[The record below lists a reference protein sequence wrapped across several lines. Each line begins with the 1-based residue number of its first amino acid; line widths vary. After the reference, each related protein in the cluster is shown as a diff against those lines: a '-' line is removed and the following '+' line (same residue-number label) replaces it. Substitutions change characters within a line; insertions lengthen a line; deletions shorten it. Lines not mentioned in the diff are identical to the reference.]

1 MSRAE
6 ENAADGCAREPQRW
20 RVLDSKMALDET
32 WCRIRRETVRLP
44 DGSVLEDYFLAVR
57 PEVAVVFAV
66 SDARRVPLVRQYKHG
81 AGAVT
86 LELPAGTF
94 TTERAEDAG
103 LRELR
108 EETGW
113 WSDDVV
119 SIGEFFDDAS
129 KNTNRVHCVVALRAA
144 PLFEQELD
152 DTERASGLEVVE
164 VGLDEIPDL
173 LGHGLIKA
181 QSSVACAYRSLVWL
195 REKGLFDELP
205 SPPKPGDF
213 RS

>member
-1 MSRAE
+1 M
-6 ENAADGCAREPQRW
+6 
-20 RVLDSKMALDET
+20 LDSEMALDET
-32 WCRIRRETVRLP
+32 WCKIRRETVRLP
-44 DGSVLEDYFLAVR
+44 DGSVLNDYFLAVR

-129 KNTNRVHCVVALRAA
+129 KNTNRVHCVVALHAA
-144 PLFEQELD
+144 PRLAQDLD
-152 DTERASGLEVVE
+152 DTERAAGLEVVE
-164 VGLDEIPDL
+164 ADLDKIPAL
-173 LGHGLIKA
+173 LAEGTIKA
-181 QSSVACAYRSLVWL
+181 QSSVACAYRSLAWL
-195 REKGLFDELP
+195 REKGLADELP
-205 SPPKPGDF
+205 HPPRPHD
-213 RS
+213 S